1 MSKSNLTATI
11 KVEWGDESHS
21 LTLTPRNWAAI
32 KAGRAH
38 SQRGAGYLYE
48 GEFFWDYWKFLGGPD
63 PELEVGYGINEDS
76 GVGWEGNLSGADVVE
91 HEYKGTKRKG
101 RYAGWTPIE

>member
-1 MSKSNLTATI
+1 MAKSKLTATI
-11 KVEWGDESHS
+11 KVEWGYESHS

-38 SQRGAGYLYE
+38 SQRGAGYWYE

-63 PELEVGYGINEDS
+63 PRLEVGYGDD
-76 GVGWEGNLSGADVVE
+76 GGMGWEGDLSDADVVE
-91 HEYKGTKRKG
+91 HEYKPMPEGS
-101 RYAGWTPIE
+101 